1 MKIGILT
8 SGGDCAGLNA
18 VMRGIGLYV
27 YRNIKN
33 AEIVGFRNG
42 YVGLIKGECIPLR
55 KEDFEGLLDVGGTM
69 LGTNRTPFK
78 QMTVPEEDGTT
89 RLEKM
94 CANYKK
100 LGLDCLFTLGGAGT
114 HRTAALLCAEG
125 CNVIGLPKTI
135 ASACPRPSTTTSTAQ
150 TSPSASTRRSTS
162 PQRRSSG
169 CAPRRTATAAP
180 SSSR

>member
-18 VMRGIGLYV
+18 VMRAIGLYI

-33 AEIVGFRNG
+33 AEIVGFQNG
-42 YVGLIKGECIPLR
+42 YVGLIKGECKPLR
-55 KEDFEGLLDVGGTM
+55 KEDFEGLLDAGGTM

-78 QMTVPEEDGTT
+78 QMTVPEEDGIT
-89 RLEKM
+89 RLDKM

-125 CNVIGLPKTI
+125 CNVIGLPTFTGRI
-135 ASACPRPSTTTSTAQ
+135 SPSGSIRRW
-150 TSPSASTRRSTS
+150 TSPR
-162 PQRRSSG
+162 RRSSES
-169 CAPRRTATAAP
+169 APRRTATAAP